1 VSYTVLALKW
11 RPRRFEDL
19 VGQPHVVQALANS
32 LKQNRLHHAYLFTGT
47 RGVGKTTVAR
57 LLAKALNCDTGIVA
71 EPCGVCAAC
80 TAIDE
85 GRFVDLLEVDAASRT
100 RVDDTRELLD
110 NVQYAPTRGRFK
122 VYLIDEVHMLSN
134 HSFNALLKTLEEPPP
149 HVKFLLA
156 TTDPQKLPVTVL
168 SRCLQF
174 NLKRFTAA
182 QIQTQLEKIC
192 AAEEIPADTSGLKA
206 VARAADG
213 SMRDALS
220 LLDQGIA
227 FGGGKVDGALMATM
241 LGSID
246 RDHVVKLVEALARED
261 GAALLAE
268 VARLDERAPDYGAL
282 LDDLLETLQRIAVL
296 QLVGGRSDDEEL
308 AAVAPLAAQLGAEDT
323 QLYYQIALN
332 GRRDLPICR
341 DPRVGFEMTM
351 LRMLAFRPAAVSVA
365 PRAAAPV
372 PRAASPAA
380 PTSPSAPS
388 RPQVEAAAPRGD
400 QPKTSAVGALPST
413 DWSGVLTALDLRGAA
428 RQLADNCDLQSNAG
442 GAWQLVL
449 PPDKE
454 HLNTQQLRARIE
466 TALREQ
472 HGRDLRLT
480 ITTGKP
486 ARPTPADVRKANENQ
501 RMREARESIEGDPTV
516 KTVQAAFE
524 ATLEADSIRSTK

>member
-1 VSYTVLALKW
+1 
-11 RPRRFEDL
+11 
-19 VGQPHVVQALANS
+19 
-32 LKQNRLHHAYLFTGT
+32 
-47 RGVGKTTVAR
+47 
-57 LLAKALNCDTGIVA
+57 
-71 EPCGVCAAC
+71 
-80 TAIDE
+80 
-85 GRFVDLLEVDAASRT
+85 
-100 RVDDTRELLD
+100 
-110 NVQYAPTRGRFK
+110 
-122 VYLIDEVHMLSN
+122 MLSN

-192 AAEEIPADTSGLKA
+192 AAEKISADVSGLKA

-227 FGGGKVDGALMATM
+227 FGGGKVDGPLMATM

-246 RDHVVKLVEALARED
+246 RDHVVKLIEALARED

-296 QLVGGRSDDEEL
+296 QLVGGRNDDEEL
-308 AAVAPLAAQLGAEDT
+308 AAVAPLAAQMGPEDT

-341 DPRVGFEMTM
+341 DPRVGFEMTL
-351 LRMLAFRPAAVSVA
+351 LRMLAFRPAAVTVA
-365 PRAAAPV
+365 PRAASPS
-372 PRAASPAA
+372 PRPAGPAA
-380 PTSPSAPS
+380 PSAAPAPS
-388 RPQVEAAAPRGD
+388 KPQTEPVAPRVEQGRPPATGAAAP
-400 QPKTSAVGALPST
+400 T
-413 DWSGVLTALDLRGAA
+413 DWGDVLTALDLRGAA
-428 RQLADNCDLQSNAG
+428 RQLADNCDLQSNAA

-449 PPDKE
+449 PRDKE

-466 TALREQ
+466 AALQEQ
-472 HGRDLRLT
+472 YGRDLRLT

-486 ARPTPADVRKANENQ
+486 ARPTPAEVRKTNENQ
-501 RMREARESIEGDPTV
+501 RMREARESIESDPTV

>member
-1 VSYTVLALKW
+1 
-11 RPRRFEDL
+11 
-19 VGQPHVVQALANS
+19 
-32 LKQNRLHHAYLFTGT
+32 
-47 RGVGKTTVAR
+47 
-57 LLAKALNCDTGIVA
+57 
-71 EPCGVCAAC
+71 
-80 TAIDE
+80 
-85 GRFVDLLEVDAASRT
+85 
-100 RVDDTRELLD
+100 VDDTRELLD

-134 HSFNALLKTLEEPPP
+134 HSFNAILKTLEEPPP

-182 QIQTQLEKIC
+182 QIQAQLEKIC
-192 AAEEIPADTSGLKA
+192 TAEKISAETAGLKA
-206 VARAADG
+206 IARAADG

-227 FGGGKVDGALMATM
+227 FGGGKVDGPMMATM

-246 RDHVVKLVEALARED
+246 RDHVVKLIEALARQD
-261 GAALLAE
+261 GAGMLAE
-268 VARLDERAPDYGAL
+268 VERLDERAPDYGAV
-282 LDDLLETLQRIAVL
+282 LDDLLETLQRMAVL
-296 QLVGGRSDDEEL
+296 QLVGGHSDDEEL

-341 DPRVGFEMTM
+341 DPRMGFEMTM
-351 LRMLAFRPAAVSVA
+351 LRMLAFRPAAAGVT
-365 PRAAAPV
+365 PRAAAPP
-372 PRAASPAA
+372 PRAASLATP
-380 PTSPSAPS
+380 SSVSAPS
-388 RPQVEAAAPRGD
+388 RPPTEAAAPRAGEA
-400 QPKTSAVGALPST
+400 QTPTAGAVSST
-413 DWSGVLTALDLRGAA
+413 DWAGVLQALDLRGAA

-449 PPDKE
+449 PRDKE

-466 TALREQ
+466 TALQEQ

-480 ITTGKP
+480 ITAGKP
-486 ARPTPADVRKANENQ
+486 ARPTPAEVRKANENQ
-501 RMREARESIEGDPTV
+501 RMREAREAIEGDPTV

>member
-1 VSYTVLALKW
+1 MSYTVLALKW
-11 RPRRFEDL
+11 RPRRFEEL

-85 GRFVDLLEVDAASRT
+85 GRFIDLIEVDAASRT

-182 QIQTQLEKIC
+182 QIQVQLEKIC
-192 AAEEIPADTSGLKA
+192 AAEGIPADTSGLKA

-227 FGGGKVDGALMATM
+227 FGGGNVDGPLMATM
-241 LGSID
+241 LGTID
-246 RDHVVKLVEALARED
+246 RDHVVKLIEALACQD

-268 VARLDERAPDYGAL
+268 VARLDERAPDYGAV
-282 LDDLLETLQRIAVL
+282 LDDLLETLQRMAVL

-308 AAVAPLAAQLGAEDT
+308 AAVALLAAQLGAEDI

-351 LRMLAFRPAAVSVA
+351 LRMLAFRPVAVS
-365 PRAAAPV
+365 AAAPA
-372 PRAASPAA
+372 PRAASPAT
-380 PTSPSAPS
+380 PTPASTPS
-388 RPQVEAAAPRGD
+388 RPQAEAATPRVE
-400 QPKTSAVGALPST
+400 QAKTPASRAAPST
-413 DWSGVLTALDLRGAA
+413 DWAGVLAALDLRGAA

-449 PPDKE
+449 QRDKE

-466 TALREQ
+466 TALQEQ

-486 ARPTPADVRKANENQ
+486 ARSTPAEVRKANENQ
-501 RMREARESIEGDPTV
+501 RMREARESIESDPTV